1 MQGTNLDCLSALT
14 SRLSLNLIYSN
25 LHLRLGRSQLPLGID
40 SVSTPHLAHS
50 LSAWVARMQGLNLDC
65 MSALTSRPSLKL
77 SSNLHLRL
85 CRSRLSLS
93 VDSVSTPLLPFLHA
107 L

>member
-1 MQGTNLDCLSALT
+1 MLGARRPRLRRPRRSSNLRLRLGRSQLAFSRHQLSLKTSDLLAHFLTAKVACMQGTNLDCL
-14 SRLSLNLIYSN
+14 
-25 LHLRLGRSQLPLGID
+25 
-40 SVSTPHLAHS
+40 
-50 LSAWVARMQGLNLDC
+50 
-65 MSALTSRPSLKL
+65 SALTSRPSLKL